1 MATETLD
8 DKKAEEAEVIYE
20 ENKEE
25 NKEVLDKQMEV
36 EEKENEEEEENEA
49 GVPFYQMAG
58 SEFVEVLVGVGSTR
72 IRDLFKRAKVNK
84 PSVIFIDEIDALA
97 TRRQGIFK
105 ETTDHLYNAATQE
118 WETTLNSATNRA

>member
-8 DKKAEEAEVIYE
+8 DKKPEEAEVIYE
-20 ENKEE
+20 ENKEG

-97 TRRQGIFK
+97 TRYDNLVATPIPSFF
-105 ETTDHLYNAATQE
+105 NA
-118 WETTLNSATNRA
+118 RIC